1 MVYNRP
7 QNPATPTF
15 SAHLKSVYNFF
26 EPTKVSFFHQN
37 ANTSPENFPNFLFS
51 SPCHPAP
58 CHSER
63 LKGVERMRELGQT
76 GAEAL
81 RTRSKSS
88 HNTSPEMRFTNR
100 KRISQIIE
108 FRQ

>member
-51 SPCHPAP
+51 SPVTPSPVSRFPLSSREANERGNLDKQGRKPSEQGQNPAI
-58 CHSER
+58 
-63 LKGVERMRELGQT
+63 VQVRE
-76 GAEAL
+76 
-81 RTRSKSS
+81 
-88 HNTSPEMRFTNR
+88 
-100 KRISQIIE
+100 
-108 FRQ
+108 